1 MKSLHFLSGL
11 PRSGSTVLTK
21 LLSQNPD
28 IFASSTSPF
37 LDYLLPAAFQLHSI
51 KETHSAGHY
60 VDVQRI
66 LSTAAFAFYDTPK
79 KHIIDKNRGWLTNY
93 EAIDKELQQDPKI
106 IITLRPIEEV
116 VASFYKI
123 INYTNNGSETP
134 EQIFLGRIKDI
145 YLELLNKAY
154 LRDKICIVTYQQIL
168 QDSHNTLKRV
178 ESFIGAD
185 HHNYD
190 INNIRDDDPEN
201 DEKWGIPE
209 LHKIRPR
216 LENHALNPASILT
229 KTELNFCK
237 QLTEDL
243 YNAYEIPL
251 LQV

>member
-21 LLSQNPD
+21 LLNQNPK

-37 LDYLLPAAFQLHSI
+37 LDYLLPAAYQLHNI
-51 KETHSAGHY
+51 KENHSAGHY

-66 LSTAAFAFYDTPK
+66 LATAAFAFYDTQK
-79 KHIIDKNRGWLTNY
+79 THIIDKNRGWITNY
-93 EAIDKELQQDPKI
+93 EAIDKELQQNPKI
-106 IITLRPIEEV
+106 VVTLRPIEEV

-123 INYTNNGSETP
+123 LNHTNNCSETP
-134 EQIFLGRIKDI
+134 EQIFLGRVKDV

-154 LRDKICIVTYQQIL
+154 LRDKICIVAYQQIL
-168 QDSHNTLKRV
+168 QDPHNTLKRV
-178 ESFIGAD
+178 ETFIGAD
-185 HHNYD
+185 HHAYD
-190 INNIRDDDPEN
+190 INNIIDDDPEN

-216 LENHALNPASILT
+216 LENQALDPTYIFT
-229 KTELNFCK
+229 KTELNFFK